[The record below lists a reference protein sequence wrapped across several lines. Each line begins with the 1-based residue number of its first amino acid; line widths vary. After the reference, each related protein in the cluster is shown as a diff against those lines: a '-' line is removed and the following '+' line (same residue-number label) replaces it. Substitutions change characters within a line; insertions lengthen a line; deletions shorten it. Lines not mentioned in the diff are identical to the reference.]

1 MESISR
7 DVKSLETDERRL
19 YESVVGHAL
28 RENQRVI
35 IRVVDLESE
44 PDEATRRAALSRSVE
59 IARQGR
65 EAARAQGITEEE
77 ANAAIAEAI
86 RDVRQTRRSK
96 Q

>member
-28 RENQRVI
+28 HENQRVI
-35 IRVVDLESE
+35 IRVVDLETE
-44 PDEATRRAALSRSVE
+44 PDQQARRAAMSRAVE

-65 EAARAQGITEEE
+65 EAAKAQGITEEE
-77 ANAAIAEAI
+77 ANAAIEEAI
-86 RDVRQTRRSK
+86 RDVRRARHSK
-96 Q
+96 R